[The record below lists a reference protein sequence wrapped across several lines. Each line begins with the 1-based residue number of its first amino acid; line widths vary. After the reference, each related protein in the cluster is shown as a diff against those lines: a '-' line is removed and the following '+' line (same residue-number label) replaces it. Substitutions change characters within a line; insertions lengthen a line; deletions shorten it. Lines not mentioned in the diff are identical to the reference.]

1 MNDIDDSSTISK
13 ISSPEGS
20 TNKSIQVGQ
29 GNLML
34 LYSADEGKL
43 THYVNSRTLV
53 SFNELISFSICSLNM
68 LQDQML
74 SGMGCHYFLSSICLR
89 NKVSNAEV
97 SYFIF
102 G

>member
-1 MNDIDDSSTISK
+1 LNDIDDSSTISK
-13 ISSPEGS
+13 ILSPEGS

-53 SFNELISFSICSLNM
+53 SFNELISFSICSLLNI
-68 LQDQML
+68 LQDQLL
-74 SGMGCHYFLSSICLR
+74 SDKGFHYFLSSI
-89 NKVSNAEV
+89 
-97 SYFIF
+97 
-102 G
+102 

>member
-1 MNDIDDSSTISK
+1 MSSR
-13 ISSPEGS
+13 EGS
-20 TNKSIQVGQ
+20 TDKSIKVGQ

-43 THYVNSRTLV
+43 THYVNNRTLA
-53 SFNELISFSICSLNM
+53 SFNDLISFSICSLLNV

-74 SGMGCHYFLSSICLR
+74 SDKGCHYFLSSICSR

-97 SYFIF
+97 SNFLLVEGYSIS
-102 G
+102 